1 MIDGKKKLVLLGG
14 GGHCVSVIDVIEQE
28 KKYDIIGILD
38 PNSNHNLL
46 GYQVLGGDE
55 MIPKLVKENVSFLI
69 CVGQIKSV
77 ALRMK
82 LARKLSENKAN
93 MATVISPLCYV
104 SKHALIEEGTIIMHH
119 ALVNAGA
126 KVGKHCII
134 NTKANIEHGAEIGDF
149 CHISTAAVV
158 NGDTKVGKET
168 FVGSNAVLSNNI
180 EVQPNSI
187 ISAGMFV
194 T

>member
-1 MIDGKKKLVLLGG
+1 MNIRKEKMVLIGG
-14 GGHCVSVIDVIEQE
+14 GGHCVSVIDVIELE
-28 KKYDIIGILD
+28 NKYDIIGILD
-38 PNSNHNLL
+38 PNTSNKVL
-46 GYQVLGGDE
+46 GYPVLGGDE
-55 MIPKLVKENVSFLI
+55 MIPKLVTENVFFLI
-69 CVGQIKSV
+69 SVGQIKSAV
-77 ALRMK
+77 LRMK
-82 LARKLSENKAN
+82 LARILAENKAN
-93 MATVISPLCYV
+93 MATVISPLSYV

-158 NGDTKVGKET
+158 NGNTRVGNET

-180 EVQPNSI
+180 ELKPNSI
-187 ISAGMFV
+187 ISAGNFI